1 MNKIRPRM
9 QGNLDATLKGA
20 RAVLKKARDEA
31 KGQERSLRTRQAA
44 EKVWLAA
51 STAADAMISGRVEK
65 SSHVFS
71 AFQRAWDSEGRALA
85 EEIEGTMHRM
95 CFYSNAPVCRGPF
108 VDKYAERLGRLFRKP
123 IRDSEIRKRL
133 AKGNGF

>member
-1 MNKIRPRM
+1 VGKFRVKLG
-9 QGNLDATLKGA
+9 GNPDATLKEA

-51 STAADAMISGRVEK
+51 STAADTMIGGKVEK
-65 SSHVFS
+65 SAHVFS
-71 AFQRAWDSEGRALA
+71 AFERAWGAEGRALA

-133 AKGNGF
+133 AKRNSF